1 MQVLPAVQRSG
12 GGIGRHAA
20 LKMLWA
26 AMPVTVRL
34 RPRVQKNL
42 YLCKMEFMERVFK
55 TLNEAKEVDLL
66 PYIKTYLEEH
76 PEAEILIGCDS
87 QNRRHY
93 TIYAIVIG
101 LYRKGK
107 GAHVLYSRFLTN
119 RERENTV
126 RLLNEVWHSVEVAEK
141 LKTELGVKA
150 EWIDIDLNPDPKYRS
165 NQALASAVGIVTG
178 MGYKVRHKGN
188 SPVMTYAADH
198 LVK

>member
-1 MQVLPAVQRSG
+1 
-12 GGIGRHAA
+12 
-20 LKMLWA
+20 
-26 AMPVTVRL
+26 
-34 RPRVQKNL
+34 
-42 YLCKMEFMERVFK
+42 MERVFK
-55 TLNEAKEVDLL
+55 TLIQSKEVDLI

-76 PEAEILIGCDS
+76 PETEILIGCDS

-93 TIYAIVIG
+93 TIYAVVIG
-101 LYRKGK
+101 LYRPGK
-107 GAHVLYSRFLTN
+107 GAHVLYHRFLTN

-141 LKTELGVKA
+141 LKNEIGVKA

-165 NQALASAVGIVTG
+165 NQALTSAVGIVTG